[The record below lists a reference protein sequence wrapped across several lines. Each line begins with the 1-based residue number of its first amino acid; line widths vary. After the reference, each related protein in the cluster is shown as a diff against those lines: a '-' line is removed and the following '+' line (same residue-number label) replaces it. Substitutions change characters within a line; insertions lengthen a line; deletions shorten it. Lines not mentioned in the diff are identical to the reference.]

1 MQLFFRR
8 QRKRQ
13 LSYYEGFPYHS
24 GQLSAY
30 LNTGFNFFML
40 SLRSGDIV
48 RHTPAD
54 PEAFIAW
61 LKQNKVRDVR
71 EEA

>member
-13 LSYYEGFPYHS
+13 LSYFEGFPYHS

-40 SLRSGDIV
+40 SLRSGEIV
-48 RHTPAD
+48 RYTPPD
-54 PEAFIAW
+54 TEAFISW
-61 LKQNKVRDVR
+61 LKENKVRDVK
-71 EEA
+71 ETS